1 MKERFGGIVRLY
13 GIAGFEKLQKSHVAI
28 VGVGGVGCWAA
39 EMLARSG
46 VGKLTLIDAD
56 ELCVTNINRQIHALD
71 STVSKSKVLTMAER
85 IKDINPDCEVIVH
98 ESFFMESTADELLA
112 ADYDVVL
119 DAIDS
124 VKHKILLFMQCR
136 FKKINL
142 IMAGGAGGKTD
153 PSRIQVAD
161 LAKTIRDPLLRRVRK
176 ELRKN
181 PTLKVRKKLKVKAI
195 FSNQEIMSPIF
206 DESQQNQKDN
216 RKLDCNTGYGTSP
229 IIISH
234 FGIRAADVVI
244 SELLK

>member
-1 MKERFGGIVRLY
+1 MKERFGGIERLY
-13 GIAGFEKLQKSHVAI
+13 GKEKFQRLQNAHVAI
-28 VGVGGVGCWAA
+28 IGLGGVGCWSA
-39 EMLARSG
+39 EMLARAG

-71 STVSKSKVLTMAER
+71 STVGKSKVLTMAER
-85 IKDINPDCEVIVH
+85 IKDINPECEVIVH
-98 ESFFMESTADELLA
+98 ESFFMDSTADELLA
-112 ADYDVVL
+112 PDYDVVL

-124 VKHKILLFMQCR
+124 VKHKVQLFMQCR
-136 FKKINL
+136 QRKITL
-142 IMAGGAGGKTD
+142 VTAGGAGGKTD

-161 LAKTIRDPLLRRVRK
+161 LNKTIRDPLLRKVRK
-176 ELRKN
+176 ELRKD
-181 PTLKVRKKLKVKAI
+181 PTLKIRKKFKVQAV
-195 FSNQEIMSPIF
+195 FSNQEIMAPIL
-206 DESQQNQKDN
+206 DESEHSES